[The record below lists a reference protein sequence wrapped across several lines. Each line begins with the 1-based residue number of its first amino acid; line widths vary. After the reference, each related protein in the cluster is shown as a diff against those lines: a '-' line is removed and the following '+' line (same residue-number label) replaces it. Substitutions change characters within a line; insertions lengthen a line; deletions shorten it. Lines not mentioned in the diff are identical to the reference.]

1 MTKGSKTNSWP
12 HQTQGGNQ
20 MFGRFRIKSI
30 GLRIS
35 IAFYLLLLCL
45 IVLSVTVIGRL
56 NSMEANTNDITDKW
70 MPAIQQINH
79 LNYTTE
85 HILSLSYR
93 HFDARAEEKKS
104 LSEERT
110 TYIRETAQTIKIY
123 DQKAKSDEEQQH
135 WSDFKA
141 EWEAYLKLNVQAIKL
156 SDEGQT
162 ELAKEVSEKGAASF
176 DDLQVNLNYLVEYN
190 REQSDIAAAR
200 TIRIVQDGR
209 ITIMLGVLAM
219 ILITA
224 VSIPIIRSQVVRPLL
239 RVISAVKLIAEGQ
252 LNVQDVHT
260 KYEDEVG
267 ALAKA
272 VNVMK
277 SNLTS
282 MVLNVRRIAESVN
295 RQSIDL
301 TVASEEVKI
310 GSRQIAATMEESARA
325 AESQAMTAVESTRA
339 VTGLNSHIQQHAEQ
353 GRRLQAMSDQ
363 VLEQGLNGRMVM
375 EQSVQQMRLI
385 AGTVFASMSKMEQLD
400 RKNEDISK
408 LVQVIRD
415 IARQTNLLALNASI
429 EAARAGESGRGFAVV
444 AAEVRSLSEAVQ
456 ASVEEITAITEDIQQ
471 DSQGVVAE
479 LRLGVQ
485 ETERG
490 QEQVQATGELF
501 RNISES
507 VESMVVVIAKMT
519 EGLKGMQE
527 ASARMNGF
535 SQQISAVSEQTAAS
549 VEEVSASAEEQVS
562 SMETISG
569 NVQQLKA
576 LSGDLLTSIEKLKI

>member
-1 MTKGSKTNSWP
+1 
-12 HQTQGGNQ
+12 

>member
-1 MTKGSKTNSWP
+1 
-12 HQTQGGNQ
+12 

-93 HFDARAEEKKS
+93 HFDARAEEKKA

-123 DQKAKSDEEQQH
+123 DQRAKNDEEQQH

-141 EWEAYLKLNVQAIKL
+141 KWEAYLKLNVQAIKL

-190 REQSDIAAAR
+190 QEQSDIAAAR

-310 GSRQIAATMEESARA
+310 GSRQIAATMEESAKA

-353 GRRLQAMSDQ
+353 GRRLQSMSDQ

-507 VESMVVVIAKMT
+507 VESMVVVIAKMA

-576 LSGDLLTSIEKLKI
+576 LSGDLLASIEKLKI